1 MPRNPQQNE
10 QARDARKEQIRLE
23 ALRQF
28 ATRGLFATR
37 IQDIAAGV
45 GMAQGLMY
53 HYYPSKDAIF
63 VDLIEDALDKTNE
76 AALAVRDMQT
86 PAREK
91 ILFSLRELVNTIET
105 SERFAQT
112 CRLIAQATNSS
123 AIPSQA
129 QKLVEEKRDIPY
141 RLMAEVMEAGQ
152 REGSVV
158 SGDPRQLATLF
169 WASVNGL
176 SIYRASR
183 SREDA
188 GPMPDYRLI
197 ASMFLKEKDYI
208 KE

>member
-1 MPRNPQQNE
+1 MPRNQQQNE

-63 VDLIEDALDKTNE
+63 VDLIEDALNKTNE
-76 AALAVRDMQT
+76 AARAVRDMQAS
-86 PAREK
+86 AREK
-91 ILFSLRELVNTIET
+91 ILFSLRELVKTIET

-123 AIPSQA
+123 AIPEQA

-141 RLMAEVMEAGQ
+141 QLMAEVMEAGQ

-158 SGDPRQLATLF
+158 PGDPRKLATLF

-183 SREDA
+183 EDA
-188 GPMPDYRLI
+188 GSMPDYRLI
-197 ASMFLKEKDYI
+197 ASMFLKEKDFL